1 VPAVTVRRPSPTEH
15 HDNGHASRGDGDAT
29 SAAELFDLL
38 WESLADILG
47 TAATAA
53 LVRRALTQV
62 APRTFGGGAGHFRA
76 AGVTPLMTM
85 EVAELF
91 GSAQLTGHGVSS
103 IADNVIVLRYIE
115 VDGHLDRATFVLK
128 SRGTGH
134 TTELRRF
141 LIDDRGA
148 HVGEPFSDLR
158 GVLTGI
164 PQRAQR

>member
-1 VPAVTVRRPSPTEH
+1 MTPSRVPSPTEH
-15 HDNGHASRGDGDAT
+15 RGNGHLRHG
-29 SAAELFDLL
+29 
-38 WESLADILG
+38 
-47 TAATAA
+47 
-53 LVRRALTQV
+53 
-62 APRTFGGGAGHFRA
+62 
-76 AGVTPLMTM
+76 
-85 EVAELF
+85 ELF

-103 IADNVIVLRYIE
+103 IADNVIVLRYVE
-115 VDGHLDRATFVLK
+115 VDGRLDRATFVLK

-164 PQRAQR
+164 PRPARAAGKKGRGR